1 MLRRIMGAMVG
12 GAIDRSDGKGGLKG
26 AVIGAVAARAVS
38 RAGPAG
44 LAAVGAAVAGKM
56 LWERR
61 KRKKAAE
68 TMGRG
73 PVPPSV

>member
-56 LWERR
+56 LWDRR
-61 KRKKAAE
+61 KKRKAAE
-68 TMGRG
+68 KVVSDRLN
-73 PVPPSV
+73 PSG